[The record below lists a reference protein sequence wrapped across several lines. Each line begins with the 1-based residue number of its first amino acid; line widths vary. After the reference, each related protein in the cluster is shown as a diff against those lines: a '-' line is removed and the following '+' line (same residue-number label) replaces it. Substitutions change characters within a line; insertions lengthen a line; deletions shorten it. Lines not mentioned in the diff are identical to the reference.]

1 MFPTVSDGN
10 INITSKES
18 IEKTELNVY
27 DLSGKILYSDILN
40 LSFENTSIDLS
51 GLQSGLY
58 ILKFSKNNMK
68 YTHKIVIR

>member
-1 MFPTVSDGN
+1 VFPTVSDGN

-27 DLSGKILYSDILN
+27 DLSGKIVYSDILN
-40 LSFENTSIDLS
+40 LSFKNTSIDLS
-51 GLQSGLY
+51 GLQPGLY
-58 ILKFSKNNMK
+58 ILKFSMDNMK

>member
-27 DLSGKILYSDILN
+27 DLSGKIVYSDILN
-40 LSFENTSIDLS
+40 LSFKNTSIDLS
-51 GLQSGLY
+51 GLQPGLY
-58 ILKFSKNNMK
+58 ILKFSKDNMK